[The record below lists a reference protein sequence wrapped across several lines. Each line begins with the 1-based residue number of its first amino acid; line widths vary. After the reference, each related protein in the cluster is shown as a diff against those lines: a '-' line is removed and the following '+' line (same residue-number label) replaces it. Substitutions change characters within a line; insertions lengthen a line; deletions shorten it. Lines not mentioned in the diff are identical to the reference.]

1 LNRIRVA
8 VADDSAFLRQAVA
21 RMLEGQEG
29 VVLAGVAA
37 SGEEL
42 LDHLERW
49 RADVIIL
56 DLSMPGLGGLA
67 TLDAV
72 MARRPTP
79 VLILSTHSRQDAPQT
94 IEALHRGALDFVD
107 KQQYSL
113 VDFERLRAVLLD
125 KIRQLAR
132 RPAARPPAGQEAQP
146 AAPLAA
152 VGAPPMPPAAPVPP
166 TPPAAGARAP
176 ETVGARAIETAGAR
190 AAAGGAPELVLLGAS
205 TGGPPAVETILR
217 QLGGRPPAP
226 VVVAQHMPAGFTRSF
241 AQRLNACLP
250 LPVREAVDGE
260 ALDAGTVY
268 VAPGGVHL
276 RLVRAREGLRAT
288 LSPYPEESAH
298 HPSIDLLFVSA
309 VAAVG
314 ERAVAVVLT
323 GMGHDGAAGMA
334 ALARAGAHTIAQDE
348 ATSAVY
354 GMPRAALATGGVLE
368 VLPLEAI
375 AGRLR
380 QLLGMVGV
388 EGLERVDAG

>member
-113 VDFERLRAVLLD
+113 VDFERLRAALLD
-125 KIRQLAR
+125 KIRQLAW
-132 RPAARPPAGQEAQP
+132 RPAGLEAA
-146 AAPLAA
+146 AAPTVA
-152 VGAPPMPPAAPVPP
+152 VARVPGG
-166 TPPAAGARAP
+166 GARA
-176 ETVGARAIETAGAR
+176 V
-190 AAAGGAPELVLLGAS
+190 AAVNPIDPFAAVEAGGARPAVSAVAELVLLGAS

-226 VVVAQHMPAGFTRSF
+226 VVVGQHMPAGFTRSF
-241 AQRLNACLP
+241 AQRLNACLA

-260 ALDAGTVY
+260 VLANGTVY

-276 RLVRAREGLRAT
+276 RLTRAREGLRAT
-288 LSPYPEESAH
+288 LSRHPEESAH
-298 HPSIDLLFVSA
+298 HPSIDLLFISA

-314 ERAVAVVLT
+314 SRAVAAVLT

-380 QLLGMVGV
+380 QLLGMAA
-388 EGLERVDAG
+388 AGAGAE

>member
-29 VVLAGVAA
+29 VVLAGLAA

-125 KIRQLAR
+125 KIYQLAR
-132 RPAARPPAGQEAQP
+132 RPAARRQAGFPAP
-146 AAPLAA
+146 AEEEGAPGAAAA
-152 VGAPPMPPAAPVPP
+152 VGSRPVAA
-166 TPPAAGARAP
+166 AALRP
-176 ETVGARAIETAGAR
+176 
-190 AAAGGAPELVLLGAS
+190 AAGGAPDLVLLGAS
-205 TGGPPAVETILR
+205 TGGPPAVESILR
-217 QLGGRPPAP
+217 QLGGRPPVP

-260 ALDAGTVY
+260 VLAGGTVY

-276 RLVRAREGLRAT
+276 RLARAREGLRVM
-288 LSPYPEESAH
+288 LSRHPEESAH

-380 QLLGMVGV
+380 QLLGMGAA
-388 EGLERVDAG
+388 EGE